1 MSIQAVLLPVFVQVA
16 LTLFLMFWMARVRFD
31 ALRSRQVKVRD
42 IALGQRSWPERPTQI
57 ANSFHNQFEI
67 PVLFYAL
74 VALALVTRQTD
85 LLFVVMAWLFVAS
98 RIAHAFIHT
107 TSNDI
112 RLRFSAFVVGVVV
125 LTLMWIVFAVR
136 ILAAT

>member
-42 IALGQRSWPERPTQI
+42 IALVQRSWPELPTQI
-57 ANSFHNQFEI
+57 PNSFHNQFEI

-112 RLRFSAFVVGVVV
+112 RLRFSAF
-125 LTLMWIVFAVR
+125 
-136 ILAAT
+136 